1 MGRSPYIWV
10 CERVASRR
18 EWHAI
23 PKTRSVPHWSAN
35 TSEAQVR
42 AMQAEGLDPTMGPDR
57 WSAAERLRGLNP
69 PAPERDPRD

>member
-42 AMQAEGLDPTMGPDR
+42 AMQAAGPDPTHGPGHR
-57 WSAAERLRGLNP
+57 AYAEWLAMINP

>member
-1 MGRSPYIWV
+1 MGQSPYIWV

-23 PKTRSVPHWSAN
+23 PKTRGVVHWSAQN
-35 TSEAQVR
+35 SEAQVG
-42 AMQAEGLDPTMGPDR
+42 AMQAQPRDPEPGVR
-57 WSAAERLRGLNP
+57 ALGEWHLLFNP

>member
-10 CERVASRR
+10 CERVESRR

-23 PKTRSVPHWSAN
+23 PKTRGVVHWSAQPR
-35 TSEAQVR
+35 EAQVG
-42 AMQAEGLDPTMGPDR
+42 AMQAEGRQVPWVGGF
-57 WSAAERLRGLNP
+57 AAYAEWLALINP